1 MKHMGRAFSS
11 EERRGAV
18 AEMDGMK
25 RTKSGSSS
33 NIAGKGNESVSVE
46 KESDLRDGIRIDL
59 ESQPVVGGEAGV
71 RDQDDNRDIAF
82 PSCYFYANRAT
93 LPVCLCK
100 HYFFDTWIKDLSRY

>member
-46 KESDLRDGIRIDL
+46 KESDLGDGIRIDL

-71 RDQDDNRDIAF
+71 RDQDDNRESRSAEIIGWGEGLAGTL
-82 PSCYFYANRAT
+82 ANDREGGKS
-93 LPVCLCK
+93 PFCCCCV
-100 HYFFDTWIKDLSRY
+100 